1 MFFSGNSHY
10 ETNFRN
16 HTRTLP
22 LQRGGNKISGLPLLQ
37 GAIKWGK
44 TNLWVHLSL
53 GGEFKSSPKRKKS
66 KAFLS
71 FGVYIITKIMRFTA
85 VFDQTNYKKTFDSI
99 ALQCCQKFSW
109 FGFERTAL

>member
-53 GGEFKSSPKRKKS
+53 GGEFKSSPQKKE
-66 KAFLS
+66 KQS
-71 FGVYIITKIMRFTA
+71 FSFFWGLYHYKNNAVYSSF
-85 VFDQTNYKKTFDSI
+85 
-99 ALQCCQKFSW
+99 
-109 FGFERTAL
+109 